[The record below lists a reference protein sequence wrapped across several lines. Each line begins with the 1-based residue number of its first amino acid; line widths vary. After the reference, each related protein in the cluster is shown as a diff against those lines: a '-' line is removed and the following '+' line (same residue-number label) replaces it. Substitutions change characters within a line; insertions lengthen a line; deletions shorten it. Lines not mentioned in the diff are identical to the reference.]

1 MSQST
6 TALDEPAPAIGS
18 VFDSVLGAY
27 RADGFDAGYHRAVND
42 LLADFA
48 LVAREFIREQGQDS
62 PQLLQALREFQD
74 RFEKHLENAAP
85 GGADQFVDGGLGI

>member
-6 TALDEPAPAIGS
+6 TVLDEPAPAIGS

-48 LVAREFIREQGQDS
+48 LVAREFIRGKGDDS
-62 PQLLQALREFQD
+62 PELLGALREFQE
-74 RFEKHLENAAP
+74 RFEKHLEQAGS
-85 GGADQFVDGGLGI
+85 GGADYFVDGGLGI